1 MRAGP
6 QLGVAKAARAP
17 PCTLPILGRRYV
29 LTLLIIRFF
38 FIEHLTNSNNNC
50 IQYVR
55 LLRWRTRFRR
65 ENAFLHSRDADF
77 VTGVEVFEHDARV
90 HGLEGREHVE
100 SGEVLCACAIRSAEE
115 LEQVFAIVSGNDL
128 VKTLVRRV
136 GLQGGERVR
145 ELGDEIFGV
154 VARLRG
160 FGGLLHLFWRLAQPG
175 FAARAFAR
183 NGRRELEYRCLECV
197 HLEAHVGGIF
207 ALFDRFEFQ
216 DGVQRG
222 DVVAVRPF
230 LEHHALVHL
239 DDFCGRVVVFAGNQ
253 K

>member
-1 MRAGP
+1 M
-6 QLGVAKAARAP
+6 L
-17 PCTLPILGRRYV
+17 
-29 LTLLIIRFF
+29 
-38 FIEHLTNSNNNC
+38 EHN
-50 IQYVR
+50 
-55 LLRWRTRFRR
+55 
-65 ENAFLHSRDADF
+65 
-77 VTGVEVFEHDARV
+77 ARV
-90 HGLEGREHVE
+90 HGLECRKHVKA
-100 SGEVLCACAIRSAEE
+100 GEVLGASTVSSFQKF
-115 LEQVFAIVSGNDL
+115 EQVFAFVCGDDL
-128 VKTLVRRV
+128 VKTLVRWV

-154 VARLRG
+154 VVWLRG
-160 FGGLLHLFWRLAQPG
+160 FCDLLDLFWRFAQPG
-175 FAARAFAR
+175 FAARALSGD
-183 NGRRELEYRCLECV
+183 GRRELECRRLECV
-197 HLEAHVGGIF
+197 HLE

>member
-1 MRAGP
+1 M
-6 QLGVAKAARAP
+6 L
-17 PCTLPILGRRYV
+17 
-29 LTLLIIRFF
+29 
-38 FIEHLTNSNNNC
+38 
-50 IQYVR
+50 
-55 LLRWRTRFRR
+55 
-65 ENAFLHSRDADF
+65 
-77 VTGVEVFEHDARV
+77 EHDARV

-100 SGEVLCACAIRSAEE
+100 AGEVLCACSIRSAEE
-115 LEQVFAIVSGNDL
+115 LEQVFAIVSGDDF
-128 VKTLVRRV
+128 VKTLVRGV

-145 ELGDEIFGV
+145 KLGDEIFGV
-154 VARLRG
+154 VVWLRG
-160 FGGLLHLFWRLAQPG
+160 FCDLLDLFWRFAQPG
-175 FAARAFAR
+175 FAARALSGD
-183 NGRRELEYRCLECV
+183 GRRELECRRLERV
-197 HLEAHVGGIF
+197 HLEAHVGGVF